1 MKIHKRLFSLL
12 LVFAMVV
19 GLLPSV
25 LADNEPSTS
34 KSAEEILV
42 DSQPEKVPAI
52 SPPTQSISESD
63 ENPRETEDSAAELV
77 NDAPTSIDGETTT
90 RIDKTTLISVMSFP
104 PLLRCME

>member
-42 DSQPEKVPAI
+42 DSQPEESPVI
-52 SPPTQSISESD
+52 WPPTQSISESD

-104 PLLRCME
+104 PPLRCME

>member
-90 RIDKTTLISVMSFP
+90 RIDKPTLISVMSFP